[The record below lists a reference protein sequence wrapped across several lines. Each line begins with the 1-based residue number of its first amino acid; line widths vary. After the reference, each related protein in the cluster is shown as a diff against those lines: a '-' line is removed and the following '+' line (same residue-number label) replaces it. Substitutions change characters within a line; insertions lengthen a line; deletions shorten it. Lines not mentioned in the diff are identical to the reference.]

1 MITRAALKRDVLVL
15 CYHAVSES
23 WTSGLAVTPQQLSDQ
38 LELLLERG
46 YRGATF
52 YEAVHDPPHPKTL
65 AVTFDDSYRSVR
77 ELGQPVLERLGLPGT
92 VFVPTA
98 YVGSEQPM
106 SWPGIERWVGGEHQ
120 HELVPMSWPE
130 LEALAQRGW
139 EIGSHTRT
147 HPRLTELDDI
157 ALAQELEGSRSDCET
172 TLGLPCR
179 SLAYPFGDEDERVIA
194 AAGRAG
200 YLAAGALPSP
210 LLHAATSLR
219 WPRIAIHGWEAPDVF
234 PRKVSPARRR
244 LRAQPWWRWVS
255 ARHQLRRKLAPG
267 ARRRMSRSQDERLD
281 SSAS

>member
-1 MITRAALKRDVLVL
+1 MITRANLKRDVLVL

-52 YEAVHDPPHPKTL
+52 YEAVHDPPHPRTL

-98 YVGSEQPM
+98 YVGTEQPM

-130 LEALAQRGW
+130 LEVLAQRGW

-157 ALAQELEGSRSDCET
+157 TLAQELEGSRSDCET

-200 YLAAGALPSP
+200 YLAAGALRER
-210 LLHAATSLR
+210 LVDRTHLH
-219 WPRIAIHGWEAPDVF
+219 WPRLGIYRHDVGRRFWLKTAPVTIWL
-234 PRKVSPARRR
+234 RESPAWPALAAARSIASH
-244 LRAQPWWRWVS
+244 LRP
-255 ARHQLRRKLAPG
+255 ARA
-267 ARRRMSRSQDERLD
+267 D
-281 SSAS
+281 